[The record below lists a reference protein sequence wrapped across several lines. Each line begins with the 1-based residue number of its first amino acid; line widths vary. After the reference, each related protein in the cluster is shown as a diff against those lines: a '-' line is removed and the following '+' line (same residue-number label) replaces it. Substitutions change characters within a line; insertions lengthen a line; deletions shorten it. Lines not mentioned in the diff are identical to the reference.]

1 MKVELIVP
9 SDLSEITLKQYQKF
23 LKLQDSN
30 EDSYFLQCKMIEIFC
45 NLEAKNVR
53 MLKVGDA
60 NKVVEVLNNMFEAK
74 PDLTR
79 RFKIGGVE
87 YGMIPNL
94 DDISLGE
101 YIDLDTY
108 IGDWQNMQ
116 IAMNV
121 LYRPIE
127 KSIGNKYTIVEYEV
141 DAKEKLEEIP
151 MDIVLGSIF
160 FLYNLGIELSMVMV
174 NYLEQPQTANSM
186 HQDIFPLAHIIV
198 NSVSVEEQALR
209 FSITILACDIV
220 DQTKDLT
227 TDRFTGN
234 TNEQD
239 ILNTQL
245 AVLNRLIQR
254 LRMGQLHQDMYQLEG
269 NPSLE
274 PFMDRFEN
282 QLAGWSASI
291 DILIYNDIYIC

>member
-1 MKVELIVP
+1 MSNQGVRGY
-9 SDLSEITLKQYQKF
+9 YQ
-23 LKLQDSN
+23 LTSTI
-30 EDSYFLQCKMIEIFC
+30 EDQLLLDVNTNTVS
-45 NLEAKNVR
+45 
-53 MLKVGDA
+53 
-60 NKVVEVLNNMFEAK
+60 
-74 PDLTR
+74 
-79 RFKIGGVE
+79 IG
-87 YGMIPNL
+87 
-94 DDISLGE
+94 DISDVNL
-101 YIDLDTY
+101 
-108 IGDWQNMQ
+108 
-116 IAMNV
+116 
-121 LYRPIE
+121 
-127 KSIGNKYTIVEYEV
+127 NK
-141 DAKEKLEEIP
+141 
-151 MDIVLGSIF
+151 
-160 FLYNLGIELSMVMV
+160 
-174 NYLEQPQTANSM
+174 
-186 HQDIFPLAHIIV
+186 QDIFPLAHIIV
-198 NSVSVEEQALR
+198 NSVSVEEQVLR

-282 QLAGWSASI
+282 QLAGWSASM